1 MISVIEHPTKHIR
14 LIENDIVIN
23 EKIITDDISSAL
35 EAFRAGEFK
44 YFGKKIGETLML
56 AT

>member
-1 MISVIEHPTKHIR
+1 MITVIEHPSQHMR
-14 LIENDIVIN
+14 LIENDIVMN

-44 YFGKKIGETLML
+44 YFGQKIGETLML
-56 AT
+56 AS